1 MILVLDYNVGNVNSV
16 IRAAQLYTS
25 DVVFSNKK
33 EDILN
38 AKKIIMPGQG
48 SFDFAMNNLFKLDI
62 YETIREVALEKKI
75 PILGI
80 CLGMQLL
87 ATSGTENVPCK
98 GLDLIKGKV
107 EKLNCDKKYLPN
119 IGWNTVNFEADD
131 KLFDGIENNLDYYFL
146 HSYHFVCDNQKN
158 IIAKCEYFS
167 NFNAIIKNEN
177 IYGIQFHPEKSLD
190 NGLKLIKNFI
200 IKDEI

>member
-1 MILVLDYNVGNVNSV
+1 MVLVLDYNVGNVNSV
-16 IRAAQLYTS
+16 IRAAKLYTS
-25 DVVFSNKK
+25 DVIFSNRK
-33 EDILN
+33 EDIVN

-62 YETIREVALEKKI
+62 YDTIREVALEKKI

-87 ATSGTENVPCK
+87 ATSGTENVSCK
-98 GLDLIKGKV
+98 GLDLIKGNV

-119 IGWNTVNFEADD
+119 IGWNTVDFKVND
-131 KLFDGIENNLDYYFL
+131 KLFEGIENNLDYYFL
-146 HSYHFVCDNQKN
+146 HSYHFVCDNPKN

-167 NFNAIIKNEN
+167 NFNTIIKNEN

-200 IKDEI
+200 TKDEI